1 MKNYR
6 WETLRLSTRY
16 CLKIK
21 EQDYSSFL
29 GFEGSEKKLVHSQ
42 NSWDKYRQLAI
53 FILGTKINHRVW
65 KSTEKV
71 AFNMASEAS
80 YVYILSEQCQKMVH
94 FGDFS
99 KTWNLLSISVT
110 RQVNLKW
117 PKTGWKCQNANI
129 QMRHFGFFQTLCNV
143 EILRFSFPKLVGTP
157 GM

>member
-53 FILGTKINHRVW
+53 FILGTKFI
-65 KSTEKV
+65 TEKV

-80 YVYILSEQCQKMVH
+80 YVYILSEQKFIKNAKNGQLW
-94 FGDFS
+94 S
-99 KTWNLLSISVT
+99 WSLQSNSVT
-110 RQVNLKW
+110 RQVNLIMLK
-117 PKTGWKCQNANI
+117 I
-129 QMRHFGFFQTLCNV
+129 QMRHFEWFSNNVGFGHLC
-143 EILRFSFPKLVGTP
+143 EYF
-157 GM
+157 